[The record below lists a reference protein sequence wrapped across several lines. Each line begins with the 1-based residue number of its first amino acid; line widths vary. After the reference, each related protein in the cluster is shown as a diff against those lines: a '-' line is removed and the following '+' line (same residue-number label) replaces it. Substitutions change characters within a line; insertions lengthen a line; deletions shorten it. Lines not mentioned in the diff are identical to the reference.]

1 LRHSRLDSSPG
12 NAWTDLLKHAPDMI
26 SSSARCSST
35 SRSSMTRFVC
45 LRSRR
50 RLASFFA
57 GRWIVDRRV
66 CLEGRYLPIGVSS
79 YSVTPVVPTGCMV
92 NCPAS
97 WFRASCAPANTRM
110 RRKSPATGSS
120 SSLKPSPHRLPQVVC
135 SRAGRCRGATG
146 NDHSLG
152 AISQFSVERLSFR
165 SHRVFASELARTHSS
180 ELKNR
185 AARTDGGGP
194 SLSGCN
200 RSSALIGMKDAVA
213 LAALGPDQ

>member
-12 NAWTDLLKHAPDMI
+12 NAWTDLLKHAPEMI
-26 SSSARCSST
+26 SSSARCSLT

-45 LRSRR
+45 LRRRR

-57 GRWIVDRRV
+57 GRWTVDRRV
-66 CLEGRYLPIGVSS
+66 CLEGRYPTHRSILIQRD
-79 YSVTPVVPTGCMV
+79 TDVPTGCMV

-165 SHRVFASELARTHSS
+165 PSS
-180 ELKNR
+180 FRN
-185 AARTDGGGP
+185 
-194 SLSGCN
+194 
-200 RSSALIGMKDAVA
+200 
-213 LAALGPDQ
+213 